1 MSQKRQ
7 QLIDTA
13 LELFYRNGIHSIGI
27 NEVLHTSGVA
37 KRTLY
42 SHFKSKDELVLAALT
57 QRHQVFVD
65 WLQTKLALST
75 NDQTLTQILFDA
87 LASWFNG
94 TEPQLGAFRGCFFI
108 NTSAEFSD
116 LEADIFQ
123 FCQYHKRVVRDVIAA
138 HLTIKDESLL
148 DAICLLKEGA
158 IVTTHL
164 TGKGDAVIAQC
175 LNTLNRLQ
183 R

>member
-87 LASWFNG
+87 LASWFRV
-94 TEPQLGAFRGCFFI
+94 QRFRSRYFPILPVSQTRGPRCHCRP
-108 NTSAEFSD
+108 SD
-116 LEADIFQ
+116 D
-123 FCQYHKRVVRDVIAA
+123 
-138 HLTIKDESLL
+138 
-148 DAICLLKEGA
+148 
-158 IVTTHL
+158 
-164 TGKGDAVIAQC
+164 
-175 LNTLNRLQ
+175 Q